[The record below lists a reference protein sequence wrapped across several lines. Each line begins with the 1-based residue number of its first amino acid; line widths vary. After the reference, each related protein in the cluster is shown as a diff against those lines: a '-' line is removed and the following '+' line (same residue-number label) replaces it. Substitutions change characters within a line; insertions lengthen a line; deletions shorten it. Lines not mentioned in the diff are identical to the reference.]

1 VEFNFSWEKG
11 ESLMQL
17 NTQTALVSKK
27 GLWTG
32 RILSV
37 LVVLFLVFDSFG
49 KFVKPIQVVEAF
61 ARLGMPMSL
70 SVAIGTVLLVCTVLY
85 AIPRTAFLGAILL
98 TGYLGGAVAI
108 QLRVGNPMFETIFPV
123 IFGVLIWVGL
133 FLRDAP
139 LSSLILRRS

>member
-1 VEFNFSWEKG
+1 
-11 ESLMQL
+11 MQL
-17 NTQTALVSKK
+17 NMQTALVSKK

-37 LVVLFLVFDSFG
+37 LVVLFLVFDSLG

-61 ARLGMPMSL
+61 ARLGMPVSL
-70 SVAIGTVLLVCTVLY
+70 SVAIGTVLLVCTVPY

-123 IFGVLIWVGL
+123 IFGVLIWAGL

-139 LSSLILRRS
+139 LRSLIPRRS